1 MFRGEIFRATAGVQ
15 RLAIFSIFR
24 FKQKEAD
31 VTKREKLFYFVLK
44 PSACRATTNREPPPS
59 LCSAACCGP
68 RGNRRLGAHEMGNN
82 SGDYLLCLLEVI
94 DESLAIV

>member
-44 PSACRATTNREPPPS
+44 PSACRATTNREPPPPLCVRRRAAGRGVIGGLGHMRWGITVVIISSAS
-59 LCSAACCGP
+59 LK
-68 RGNRRLGAHEMGNN
+68 
-82 SGDYLLCLLEVI
+82 
-94 DESLAIV
+94 